1 MINYILTAAT
11 ASVELQQVSQFLF
24 LTTFG
29 LGVVNFIYICSSC
42 TSRHN
47 GDFWDLERKQ
57 ADLGLSSNKV
67 TQLSD
72 LLWSTKH

>member
-29 LGVVNFIYICSSC
+29 LGVVNFIYSLQ
-42 TSRHN
+42 
-47 GDFWDLERKQ
+47 FLY
-57 ADLGLSSNKV
+57 L
-67 TQLSD
+67 
-72 LLWSTKH
+72 